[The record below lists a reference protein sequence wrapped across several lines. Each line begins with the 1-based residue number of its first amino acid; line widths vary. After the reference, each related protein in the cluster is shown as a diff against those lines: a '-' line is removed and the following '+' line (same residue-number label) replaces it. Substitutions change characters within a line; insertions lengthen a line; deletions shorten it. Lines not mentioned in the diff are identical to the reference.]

1 MSGIAVEELTV
12 AGTPTVVTG
21 PQHHGNLLE

>member
-1 MSGIAVEELTV
+1 MSGIAFEELTV
-12 AGTPTVVTG
+12 AGNPKVVTG

>member
-1 MSGIAVEELTV
+1 MLSIAFEELTV
-12 AGTPTVVTG
+12 AGTPKVVTG